1 MRLQTNLF
9 SSACCELPELYAR
22 CTGEVHLDGETAWL
36 APGASLTTDTY
47 MNAFD
52 AAFWGAHTEL
62 DQWKLVVRARGEAR
76 LELISRHC
84 GEESVCAALNIQ
96 DGEESCCVLD
106 GTGSGAGLVFF
117 RLRAIGPCTLFSAVY
132 ETPETAPNPV
142 RLGLG
147 ICCYHRSEHV
157 KRNLKLLR
165 SSRFFDPR
173 DPLFGALQIHVVDN
187 GSEMDER
194 DETLLRV
201 FRNPNTGGSGGFT
214 RALREFRER
223 QEELALSHVIFM
235 DDDVDFL
242 MESFYRL
249 HAFLSYRDKGASDA
263 VIAGR
268 MFRTDRRQVQYTAA
282 EIWNGG
288 DLRHIGF
295 NCDMTEPKNL
305 EAMNDSAG
313 AEYGGW
319 WFCCFPMDFA
329 MKNDPMPFF
338 LHCDDVEYGLR
349 HGGTPLLLNG
359 IQVWHETFE
368 YRQSPLIRY
377 YDTRN
382 PMFVNERY
390 APDRVAP
397 QALYQAWFDSI
408 TKLHVEKDY
417 CGEYMLIAAMRDF
430 LRGPGFLARSGVRRH
445 RQLSEKRHFSRYE
458 NMIFWRKTAALF
470 WSRYGIRKRSDDT

>member
-1 MRLQTNLF
+1 MKLQTNLF
-9 SSACCELPELYAR
+9 SSDCCENRSLYAH
-22 CTGEVHLDGETAWL
+22 TQGEVTLSDESARL
-36 APGASLTTDTY
+36 APGAVLETDAY
-47 MNAFD
+47 MNLFD
-52 AAFWGAHTEL
+52 ASFWLAHST
-62 DQWKLVVRARGEAR
+62 VRKWR
-76 LELISRHC
+76 LEISAAGQAKVELLCRLSGQSSVCDSVEIDCREPGQYALRAPTDQRGQFFLRMTAQEETALISAAFVTDELPRK
-84 GEESVCAALNIQ
+84 EEI
-96 DGEESCCVLD
+96 
-106 GTGSGAGLVFF
+106 
-117 RLRAIGPCTLFSAVY
+117 
-132 ETPETAPNPV
+132 
-142 RLGLG
+142 RLGAA
-147 ICCYHRSEHV
+147 ICTYHRADRIT
-157 KRNLKLLR
+157 RNLKR
-165 SSRFFDPR
+165 FQCSRFFDEA
-173 DPLFGALQIHVVDN
+173 DELYGKLQIHVADN
-187 GSEMDER
+187 GEELPEAPCPFIR
-194 DETLLRV
+194 I
-201 FRNPNTGGSGGFT
+201 FHNPNTGGSGGFT
-214 RALREFRER
+214 RALREFRAR
-223 QEELALSHVIFM
+223 QEKLALSHVIFM

-295 NCDMTEPKNL
+295 NCDMTEPGNL

-359 IQVWHETFE
+359 IQVWHETSE

-417 CGEYMLIAAMRDF
+417 CGEYMLIAAMRDY
-430 LRGPGFLARSGVRRH
+430 LKGPGFLARSGARRH
-445 RQLSEKRHFSRYE
+445 RQLSEKRHYSRYE
-458 NMIFWRKTAALF
+458 NMIFWRLTALCFILTRARN
-470 WSRYGIRKRSDDT
+470 S